1 MKIASIRTS
10 SEVAK
15 ARARRSAR
23 RRSSTLP
30 PAIAA
35 RLSLAFFSGGARSG
49 DRMGFWRSQ
58 FSVSLL
64 DMGTPIGTF
73 QTAQRKVRVRDP
85 LEMVH
90 EDDVNGGTAHRAEN
104 RQRAGRNLVGN
115 HKPEA

>member
-1 MKIASIRTS
+1 MKITSIRTS

-35 RLSLAFFSGGARSG
+35 RLSLAFGFCGARSG
-49 DRMGFWRSQ
+49 DE
-58 FSVSLL
+58 FSIALF
-64 DMGTPIGTF
+64 DARAAIGTF
-73 QTAQRKVRVRDP
+73 QTAQRKVRVCDP
-85 LEMVH
+85 LEMIH
-90 EDDVNGGTAHRAEN
+90 KHDIDGGAADGAQN

-115 HKPEA
+115 HEPEAR